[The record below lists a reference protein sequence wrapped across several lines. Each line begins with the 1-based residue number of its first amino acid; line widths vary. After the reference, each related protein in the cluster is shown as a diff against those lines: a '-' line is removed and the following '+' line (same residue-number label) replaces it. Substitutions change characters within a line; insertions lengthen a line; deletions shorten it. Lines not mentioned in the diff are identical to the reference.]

1 MSTRVW
7 TPIKRKIPRINTHTE
22 VYETEKMEDVYEE
35 QMDDVKAQEIIAEIN
50 DPELIKMFNEYE
62 KEFKNIKKKKR
73 TRKST
78 GSNGSGE
85 AL

>member
-7 TPIKRKIPRINTHTE
+7 TPIKRKIRRINTHTE
-22 VYETEKMEDVYEE
+22 VYESPEMEDVYEE
-35 QMDDVKAQEIIAEIN
+35 QLDDAKAQEIIAEIN
-50 DPELIKMFNEYE
+50 DPELIEMFKEYE

-73 TRKST
+73 SRKST